1 MGGNMFQ
8 QWEAKHLMISV
19 FVSLSGQQGLSG
31 ARLGDQGTTAQTNA
45 KLLCSYC
52 YSSQTRLACSLVPAR
67 CCSAVAGKPSY
78 QFWRE
83 QPACQSSMFR
93 LADYDLRN
101 KYLFHIVTLSQP
113 ACHHQPA
120 IFRIFQVTHWARA
133 FRPIQGQHKCA
144 QKFPRFWLAAGV
156 WDQPRRFCPL
166 CWLPRYPC
174 WSLGRWPLDFGCALR
189 LSWNCSGNAVQMQII
204 PSGLRSGSEPIS
216 GSPVPW
222 LEKSP
227 L

>member
-1 MGGNMFQ
+1 MGGQNMFQ

-31 ARLGDQGTTAQTNA
+31 ARLGDQGTTAQKNA
-45 KLLCSYC
+45 KLFCSYC

-101 KYLFHIVTLSQP
+101 KYFILWPNRNPLATTSQP
-113 ACHHQPA
+113 SSASSKWHTEPGLSVQS
-120 IFRIFQVTHWARA
+120 RA
-133 FRPIQGQHKCA
+133 SINALKNF
-144 QKFPRFWLAAGV
+144 
-156 WDQPRRFCPL
+156 
-166 CWLPRYPC
+166 
-174 WSLGRWPLDFGCALR
+174 LGFG
-189 LSWNCSGNAVQMQII
+189 
-204 PSGLRSGSEPIS
+204 
-216 GSPVPW
+216 
-222 LEKSP
+222 
-227 L
+227 